1 MPAGAGIFSGR
12 TNYFSFGLTT
22 LMSDCSDLLT
32 VQEKEGKY
40 LHDGQYHTFQNVI
53 EIIKIKGENDYN
65 LTVEITNNGPVLN
78 PGVIPLLEQK
88 VSFRWTGN
96 MNNET
101 TLEGIYAL
109 LKSKTVE
116 DIENALY

>member
-40 LHDGQYHTFQNVI
+40 LHDG
-53 EIIKIKGENDYN
+53 
-65 LTVEITNNGPVLN
+65 
-78 PGVIPLLEQK
+78 
-88 VSFRWTGN
+88 
-96 MNNET
+96 
-101 TLEGIYAL
+101 
-109 LKSKTVE
+109 
-116 DIENALY
+116 